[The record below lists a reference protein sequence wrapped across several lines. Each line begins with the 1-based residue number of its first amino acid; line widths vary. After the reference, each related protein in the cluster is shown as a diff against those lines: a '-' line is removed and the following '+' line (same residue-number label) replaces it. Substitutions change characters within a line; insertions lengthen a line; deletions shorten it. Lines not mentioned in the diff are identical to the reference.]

1 MVLTRKFLNSTQ
13 SRDEQLQVQ
22 MRCQRGEIKL
32 LYIAP
37 ERLMMEVFFTPFSA
51 MAT

>member
-1 MVLTRKFLNSTQ
+1 
-13 SRDEQLQVQ
+13 

-37 ERLMMEVFFTPFSA
+37 ERLMMESFLHHLVQWQPALLAVDEAHCIS
-51 MAT
+51 MGS